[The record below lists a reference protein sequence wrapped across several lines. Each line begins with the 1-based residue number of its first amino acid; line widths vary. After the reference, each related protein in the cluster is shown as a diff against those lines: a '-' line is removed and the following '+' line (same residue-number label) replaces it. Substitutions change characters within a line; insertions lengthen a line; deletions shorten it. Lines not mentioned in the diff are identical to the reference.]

1 MVLINLTGQYQH
13 MIDPLGKPAL
23 HQFLKKYINND
34 TNIVLN
40 HFLILNWGV
49 AKDYYKYKT
58 SSLKKVVS
66 HIVSNW
72 FSWPLIG
79 QTIAFKAS
87 SHMKNWFFI
96 TKAVFWT
103 SLLTILFGPTP
114 NTKCLYFSECVSVFL
129 YPICF

>member
-1 MVLINLTGQYQH
+1 MFNQKLKGDSKLFY
-13 MIDPLGKPAL
+13 MPLAC
-23 HQFLKKYINND
+23 H
-34 TNIVLN
+34 TV
-40 HFLILNWGV
+40 
-49 AKDYYKYKT
+49 KDYYKYKT

-103 SLLTILFGPTP
+103 SLLTILF
-114 NTKCLYFSECVSVFL
+114 E
-129 YPICF
+129 